1 MLEVA
6 FGVIVVVK
14 KKKKRKKCW
23 LKGVPPWHQCLLPI
37 ASVASEFFLAARAET
52 HWRRSG
58 SATSGVVVAM
68 VT

>member
-1 MLEVA
+1 MLAE
-6 FGVIVVVK
+6 
-14 KKKKRKKCW
+14 
-23 LKGVPPWHQCLLPI
+23 GVPPWHQRLLPI
-37 ASVASEFFLAARAET
+37 ASVVGEFFPAARAET